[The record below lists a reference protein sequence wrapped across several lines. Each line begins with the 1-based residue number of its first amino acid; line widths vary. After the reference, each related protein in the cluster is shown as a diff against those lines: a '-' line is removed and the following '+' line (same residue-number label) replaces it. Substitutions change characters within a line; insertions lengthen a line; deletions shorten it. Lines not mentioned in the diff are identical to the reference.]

1 MMQPSKENVPMG
13 RPAAGQQLFNLFL
26 PFVFAWLYASVLTAL
41 PLEIFKDRAN
51 YLVYAEYSDQILARY
66 AAKGLLSVLSNEP
79 VWLLVNIGL
88 NSFQSPQTVL
98 RTIIFSSSFLVS
110 FTLLRHNRN
119 HIYWMIFFLLIPQVL
134 KNNIIHLRQGL
145 AISVFLAGYYAG
157 PRPFRYLLMVAAGLI
172 HSSFLIVLAI
182 GVLVWSLSV
191 LKFSPYFRLIVF
203 SVGFVFLALSLS
215 FLASEL
221 GARQG
226 EKYTEEGLAIS
237 GLGFLYWL
245 SILLI
250 FISQGPSFLRDNAF
264 PSGVL
269 TFYVAS
275 YFLTPLAARIFES
288 MLLFVLIAGLSLR
301 GWRRQL
307 YLSAIVFFAVLTY
320 LMRIDQPGLGW
331 GVE

>member
-1 MMQPSKENVPMG
+1 MQVSQENVPRG
-13 RPAAGQQLFNLFL
+13 RPAAEHQLINLLL
-26 PFVFAWLYASVLTAL
+26 PFVFALLYASVLTAL

-51 YLVYAEYSDQILARY
+51 YLVYAEYSDQVLARF
-66 AAKGLLSVLSNEP
+66 AAGGLLSVVANEP

-88 NSFQSPQTVL
+88 HSFQSPQTVL
-98 RTIIFSSSFLVS
+98 RTIIFTSSFLVS
-110 FTLLRHNRN
+110 FILLRQNSR

-145 AISVFLAGYYAG
+145 AISVFMAGYYIG
-157 PRPFRYLLMVAAGLI
+157 PKPLRYLLMVTAGLI

-182 GVLVWSLSV
+182 GGLVWSLKV
-191 LKFSPYFRLIVF
+191 VKFSPYLRTVF
-203 SVGFVFLALSLS
+203 FVIGFGLLALSLS

-226 EKYTEEGLAIS
+226 EQYTEEGLAIS

-250 FISQGPSFLRDNAF
+250 FISQGPSFLRDNPF
-264 PSGVL
+264 PFGVL

-288 MLLFVLIAGLSLR
+288 ALLFVLIAGLSLR

-331 GVE
+331 GIE

>member
-119 HIYWMIFFLLIPQVL
+119 HIYWMIFFLLIPPVKKTQTTYC
-134 KNNIIHLRQGL
+134 Q
-145 AISVFLAGYYAG
+145 AF
-157 PRPFRYLLMVAAGLI
+157 FRI
-172 HSSFLIVLAI
+172 
-182 GVLVWSLSV
+182 
-191 LKFSPYFRLIVF
+191 
-203 SVGFVFLALSLS
+203 
-215 FLASEL
+215 
-221 GARQG
+221 
-226 EKYTEEGLAIS
+226 
-237 GLGFLYWL
+237 
-245 SILLI
+245 
-250 FISQGPSFLRDNAF
+250 
-264 PSGVL
+264 
-269 TFYVAS
+269 
-275 YFLTPLAARIFES
+275 FLT
-288 MLLFVLIAGLSLR
+288 LSCTKLTCKKAKR
-301 GWRRQL
+301 KGQEHKANTEDNQSKIRRK
-307 YLSAIVFFAVLTY
+307 F
-320 LMRIDQPGLGW
+320 
-331 GVE
+331 